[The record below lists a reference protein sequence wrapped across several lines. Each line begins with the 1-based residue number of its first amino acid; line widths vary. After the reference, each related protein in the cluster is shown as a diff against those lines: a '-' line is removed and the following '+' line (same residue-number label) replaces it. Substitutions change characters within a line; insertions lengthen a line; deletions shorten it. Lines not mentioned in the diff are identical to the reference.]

1 MEVCRYTA
9 SIWSYV
15 PSLEN
20 EKKTSNNK
28 KNTPKIPVNIAVSH
42 KKGRD
47 YLTYSYTLI
56 TSMAYIRFWYPHYC
70 QKPDYKNL
78 IAKMRRKEKS
88 IKPLC
93 IHLLLQRVWS
103 PLLLSKLE
111 QIINLSPANASFIR
125 GDNHTVKYWH
135 DAKKQIIWNTLLTWY
150 GKVEDSKSLKCL
162 NLTFYVINS

>member
-1 MEVCRYTA
+1 MFHLLKMKRRLA
-9 SIWSYV
+9 
-15 PSLEN
+15 
-20 EKKTSNNK
+20 
-28 KNTPKIPVNIAVSH
+28 KILVNIAISH

-78 IAKMRRKEKS
+78 WQKWEEKKNQLINQS
-88 IKPLC
+88 LC

-103 PLLLSKLE
+103 PLLPSKLE
-111 QIINLSPANASFIR
+111 QIINLSPANASFTR

>member
-1 MEVCRYTA
+1 MFHLLKMKRRLA
-9 SIWSYV
+9 
-15 PSLEN
+15 
-20 EKKTSNNK
+20 K
-28 KNTPKIPVNIAVSH
+28 KNTPKILVNIAISH

-103 PLLLSKLE
+103 PLLPSKLE

-135 DAKKQIIWNTLLTWY
+135 DAKKTNN
-150 GKVEDSKSLKCL
+150 LKH
-162 NLTFYVINS
+162 TTHMVW